1 MIKVHNCSVNAILST
16 GSNDFSENGCG
27 DRLTLNIDNN
37 RLFELGI
44 TFQDDNRFEG
54 TEILQ
59 LQIALDDATQT
70 AVSNSRNIFFQDTLS
85 ISVAD
90 ITGTKIQYRVEK
102 INIMTHAYSIE
113 CR

>member
-1 MIKVHNCSVNAILST
+1 MHVVGIRMIKIHICSVNTILST

-27 DRLTLNIDNN
+27 ERLTLNIDNN

-44 TFQDDNRFEG
+44 TFQDDNRLEG

-70 AVSNSRNIFFQDTLS
+70 AVSNSGNIFFQDTLH
-85 ISVAD
+85 INVAD
-90 ITGTKIQYRVEK
+90 ITGIFEQYY
-102 INIMTHAYSIE
+102 NI
-113 CR
+113 R